1 MANWYLKFFGYCIL
15 VIGDC
20 SQFSITGLLCNFEY
34 LELKVLLLLT
44 IYHMEGGLISQL
56 GIDWKLL
63 TAQIV
68 NFTILLLIL
77 KKFLYMPV
85 LDMLHK
91 RSNVIAKSIQEAKK
105 IEEDCRKL
113 EADKEKEMSEARIK
127 AKNIISEAAG
137 LAEKEKEKIIFSAH
151 EDSSKMMLN
160 AKNII
165 RMQKEQMLKETEKE
179 VGMMA
184 VAVVEKFF
192 KTDVSK
198 SDQEKI
204 IKNVVAGV

>member
-1 MANWYLKFFGYCIL
+1 
-15 VIGDC
+15 
-20 SQFSITGLLCNFEY
+20 
-34 LELKVLLLLT
+34 
-44 IYHMEGGLISQL
+44 MEGGLISQL

-63 TAQIV
+63 AAQIV

-77 KKFLYMPV
+77 KKFVYTPV

-105 IEEDCRKL
+105 IEEDGKKL
-113 EADKEKEMSEARIK
+113 EITRENEMREARIR
-127 AKNIISEAAG
+127 AKNIVSEAAG
-137 LAEKEKEKIIFSAH
+137 MAEKEKEKIVSSAH
-151 EDSSKMMLN
+151 ADNAKMIAE

-165 RMQKEQMLKETEKE
+165 RMQKDQMLKDAEKE
-179 VGMMA
+179 VGMLA
-184 VAVVEKFF
+184 ISVVEKFF

-204 IKNVVAGV
+204 IKNVISAV